1 MHPEE
6 GPVAHAAEQL
16 AQTFG
21 EAPPT
26 AIVLGSGLGAL
37 VSRLGGAR
45 EAGFSDLG
53 LPVSSVHGHK
63 GTVIRGRLGASEV
76 ALISGRVHLYEGW
89 TANEVVRYVRAL
101 HAWGVKRLVL
111 TCSAGAITYGIEPG
125 ALVAISDHVNYQRD
139 NPLIGPSWPGG
150 TRFPDL
156 SEAYSPRMRAI
167 LRETASGLA
176 VPWRE
181 GVYGAMTG
189 PSYETPA
196 EIRALRSVGCDL
208 VGMSTVAEMI
218 AAAHIGFEA
227 AAIAVVSN
235 RAAGLASEPL
245 THDEVMDIAG
255 RAAKQLG
262 DLFEVAL
269 ARF

>member
-6 GPVAHAAEQL
+6 GPVAHAAERL
-16 AQTFG
+16 ARTFG

-37 VSRLGGAR
+37 VSRLEGAQ
-45 EAGFSDLG
+45 EAAFADLG

-63 GTVIRGRLGASEV
+63 GAIIRGALGPSQV

-89 TANEVVRYVRAL
+89 SANEVVRYVRAL

-156 SEAYSPRMRAI
+156 SNAYSPRIRTI
-167 LRETASGLA
+167 LRDTAAAQGLL
-176 VPWRE
+176 WRE

-208 VGMSTVAEMI
+208 VGMSTVAEAI